1 MWASKGNEVFARKS
15 ARKINTFNIF
25 IKKITAIYQKN
36 DYDGYFYI
44 YRSE

>member
-15 ARKINTFNIF
+15 ARKFNIF
-25 IKKITAIYQKN
+25 IKKNNRHLSKN